1 MSKWNC
7 RSPKLCQRR
16 ILFEQIEGRI
26 VLDAAVAPQLAT
38 VLSCH
43 PRYTH
48 LHHHVHH
55 DSLAK
60 LTTQP
65 VDAPPYPASSPTS
78 RVFNSGKLDFV
89 LISNTLGKILG
100 ISQAIPTG
108 NTVITYDSQHGNPG
122 TIAPDLSAFSD
133 AQGHKTYHLK
143 RFNYL

>member
-7 RSPKLCQRR
+7 RSPRVYQRR

-26 VLDAAVAPQLAT
+26 VLEAAVAPQPAT

-55 DSLAK
+55 DSLAR

-78 RVFNSGKLDFV
+78 RVFNAGKLDFV
-89 LISNTLGKILG
+89 LISNTLG

-108 NTVITYDSQHGNPG
+108 NTVITYDSHYGNLG
-122 TIAPDLSAFSD
+122 TIAPDLPACSD
-133 AQGHKTYHLK
+133 AQGHKTDHLK